1 MENTEM
7 VKTLSQLCLKELP
20 ATQLP
25 ADRINLLSVWSFHF
39 SCLRSQFTVATLL
52 YDLKVLRI
60 WHAFCR
66 ASSRPFLLLFEQF
79 ERENDAVSKTI
90 EKFYRDELDSELW
103 HDEKCISKL
112 INLNKTSKWRNEM
125 FHVFYC
131 IIPTSRH
138 SNAAWLLVP
147 TIDWFSSEDVFVNE
161 PHRYQGGPT

>member
-1 MENTEM
+1 MLVTCLAHFQACRVPEDNALLCSLRAT
-7 VKTLSQLCLKELP
+7 TL
-20 ATQLP
+20 AG
-25 ADRINLLSVWSFHF
+25 NW
-39 SCLRSQFTVATLL
+39 TVTLL
-52 YDLKVLRI
+52 YELKVLRI

-90 EKFYRDELDSELW
+90 EKFHSDELDSELW

-131 IIPTSRH
+131 IVPTSRH

-161 PHRYQGGPT
+161 PHRYQGVPT

>member
-1 MENTEM
+1 M
-7 VKTLSQLCLKELP
+7 VSHKSLS
-20 ATQLP
+20 TVGM
-25 ADRINLLSVWSFHF
+25 RSTHYYNVMVYH
-39 SCLRSQFTVATLL
+39 LRYALTTLL

-125 FHVFYC
+125 FHAFYC
-131 IIPTSRH
+131 IVPTSRH